1 MNAASPD
8 PRPGQEL
15 GDERQ
20 VDAAASHSAS
30 PADSAGSPDVSGL
43 GSELPANG
51 IDPSTFLQPVQEI
64 GSQIGQLPNQLSQ
77 AVSPALSG
85 IQQPLS
91 MLQGLASPGSAAPG
105 AASSIPGAGP
115 AGSGQQVRLDPEK
128 ARAATSKA
136 EAESAEHAAHTSGA
150 PAAVGTSP
158 TDAAVGTLVTK
169 FAAFK
174 AAGKTHAGGQGSSN
188 AVGRHGGITLIDSA
202 DTKAA
207 GEQAS
212 VREI

>member
-1 MNAASPD
+1 MNAVSPD
-8 PRPGQEL
+8 PHSDQEL
-15 GDERQ
+15 GDARQ
-20 VDAAASHSAS
+20 PDAASPHSAS
-30 PADSAGSPDVSGL
+30 PADSAGSPDISGL

-91 MLQGLASPGSAAPG
+91 MLQGLAAPAA
-105 AASSIPGAGP
+105 AGP
-115 AGSGQQVRLDPEK
+115 ATAGQIPGNGAPGSGQQLRLDPDK
-128 ARAATSKA
+128 ARAATGKT

-150 PAAVGTSP
+150 PVVGGTSAS
-158 TDAAVGTLVTK
+158 DVAIGGLVAK

-174 AAGKTHAGGQGSSN
+174 AAGKTQVAGQSSSN
-188 AVGRHGGITLIDSA
+188 AVGRHSGITLIDSA

-212 VREI
+212 VRTI

>member
-1 MNAASPD
+1 MNAVSPD
-8 PRPGQEL
+8 PHSGQEL
-15 GDERQ
+15 GDER
-20 VDAAASHSAS
+20 DPSAAASHSAS
-30 PADSAGSPDVSGL
+30 PADSASSPDVSGL

-77 AVSPALSG
+77 ALSPALSG

-105 AASSIPGAGP
+105 TASSIPGAGP
-115 AGSGQQVRLDPEK
+115 AGSGQQLRLDPEK
-128 ARAATSKA
+128 SRAATSKA
-136 EAESAEHAAHTSGA
+136 EAESAEHAAHSSGA
-150 PAAVGTSP
+150 PAVGGTSAS
-158 TDAAVGTLVTK
+158 DVAIGGLVAK

-188 AVGRHGGITLIDSA
+188 AAGRHGGITLIDSA

>member
-1 MNAASPD
+1 M
-8 PRPGQEL
+8 
-15 GDERQ
+15 
-20 VDAAASHSAS
+20 
-30 PADSAGSPDVSGL
+30 SGL

-85 IQQPLS
+85 MQQPLS
-91 MLQGLASPGSAAPG
+91 MLQGLAAP
-105 AASSIPGAGP
+105 AASGPAATSQIPGNGSP
-115 AGSGQQVRLDPEK
+115 GSGQQLRLDPEK
-128 ARAATSKA
+128 AQAATSKA

-150 PAAVGTSP
+150 PAVGGTSAS
-158 TDAAVGTLVTK
+158 DVAIGGLVAK
-169 FAAFK
+169 FAAFR

-188 AVGRHGGITLIDSA
+188 AAGRHGGITLIDSA